1 MHLLP
6 TIPYEQVSQFDSGR
20 PCKKRIEG
28 KQMEL
33 NCLTPEFPQGARVYD
48 ANGVAPSLL
57 NSASA
62 MRSQGFLVC
71 GGGARMEDDSV
82 MCMAGNMVDRN
93 TDQNGSGVRADASFT
108 LNTVDRHAVAYDAR
122 NHRVNGEVSGTLQ
135 AKGEGGWSL
144 NYINPVLQSTDG
156 KMAAFREQSYDNYV
170 EDGVAGTIKKSGGA
184 LGAGSETTVCEKN
197 QTPDWVVRRLIPLEC
212 GRLQGFPDGWA
223 EIAPLTSLDEIPFW
237 REVYARDC
245 EIKGKRPSQKI
256 MRADSR
262 ESDWALMRWHD
273 ELHSMAA
280 EYAMWGNG
288 MALPNALFFV
298 KSAFRELEKHPR
310 EIKLGSLFDGS
321 GTMPLCAA
329 MCGGRPVWAS
339 EIEPYPIA
347 VTKTHLPSMKHLGS
361 VTEIK
366 GSRIEPVDIIT
377 FGSPCQDLSIAGK
390 RAGLDGARS
399 GLFREAIRII
409 REMLNATGGK
419 YPRFVIWENVPGALS
434 SNGGKD
440 FEVVLN
446 ELLHLREFAGG
457 GADKPILQH
466 GKWGGFANYGAVA
479 YRIVNAQYW
488 GVPQRRRRVYAVCD
502 TRGQSAGMVTFER
515 KGTQWNFDPRIPQG
529 KEVAGLTAD
538 CYSWHDRM
546 VASKPSGGQHEAY
559 TMKIRSGCEGGGKGA
574 LVQKELSATLATH
587 QDQTVFEKTE
597 NPCYPINTMLA
608 TRDKALGRRTGLGIG
623 NAGDPQFTIT
633 KGHEHAVAYSFD
645 SLASNSMK
653 SANPNSG
660 CHETN
665 TGRTLDCGYPD
676 PSKNQGGIAIVQKN
690 PVTFDKTGGIER
702 DAESDSD

>member
-1 MHLLP
+1 
-6 TIPYEQVSQFDSGR
+6 
-20 PCKKRIEG
+20 
-28 KQMEL
+28 MEL

-71 GGGARMEDDSV
+71 GGARMEDDSV

-93 TDQNGSGVRADASFT
+93 TDQNGSGVRADASFM

-546 VASKPSGGQHEAY
+546 VASKPSGGA
-559 TMKIRSGCEGGGKGA
+559 A
-574 LVQKELSATLATH
+574 
-587 QDQTVFEKTE
+587 
-597 NPCYPINTMLA
+597 
-608 TRDKALGRRTGLGIG
+608 
-623 NAGDPQFTIT
+623 
-633 KGHEHAVAYSFD
+633 
-645 SLASNSMK
+645 
-653 SANPNSG
+653 
-660 CHETN
+660 
-665 TGRTLDCGYPD
+665 
-676 PSKNQGGIAIVQKN
+676 
-690 PVTFDKTGGIER
+690 
-702 DAESDSD
+702 

>member
-1 MHLLP
+1 
-6 TIPYEQVSQFDSGR
+6 
-20 PCKKRIEG
+20 
-28 KQMEL
+28 MEL

-184 LGAGSETTVCEKN
+184 LGAGSETIVREKN

-223 EIAPLTSLDEIPFW
+223 EIAPLTLLDELPFW

-256 MRADSR
+256 MRANSR

-273 ELHSMAA
+273 GLHSMAA

-347 VTKTHLPSMKHLGS
+347 VTKTHLPNMKHLGS

-446 ELLHLREFAGG
+446 ELFRLREFAGG
-457 GADKPILQH
+457 RTDKPILQH

-502 TRGQSAGMVTFER
+502 THGQSAGMVTFER
-515 KGTQWNFDPRIPQG
+515 KGAQWNFDPRIPQG

-546 VASKPSGGQHEAY
+546 VASKPSGG
-559 TMKIRSGCEGGGKGA
+559 GA
-574 LVQKELSATLATH
+574 A
-587 QDQTVFEKTE
+587 
-597 NPCYPINTMLA
+597 
-608 TRDKALGRRTGLGIG
+608 
-623 NAGDPQFTIT
+623 
-633 KGHEHAVAYSFD
+633 
-645 SLASNSMK
+645 
-653 SANPNSG
+653 
-660 CHETN
+660 
-665 TGRTLDCGYPD
+665 
-676 PSKNQGGIAIVQKN
+676 
-690 PVTFDKTGGIER
+690 
-702 DAESDSD
+702 